1 MSEILASVTSF
12 VTSAIGWIGSF
23 VTCITSQ
30 PLLLMFVITGFVGI
44 AVGLIRRL
52 IRV

>member
-1 MSEILASVTSF
+1 MAEILASVTSF